1 MNASRRL
8 LSVQAPGNP
17 ALRLLL
23 AVLCL
28 VLALHASAQ
37 TQVEGDAAFD
47 RRDFATAARIYLAV
61 PPGANQTRM
70 WARLGFMYRGVPGV
84 TKDDHE
90 SLKWLTRA
98 AEQDNAFAQNAVGN
112 LYRNG
117 EGVAVNNAEAHK
129 WFSKAAQAGNPAGMN
144 NLGLMYRDGVY
155 VPRDPVEA
163 VRLFRQSAAKG
174 NIFAQYNLGG
184 MYRDGLGVPRDL
196 KEAAVWYRMAVNNS
210 LDDEDTRRMRPT
222 AQRNLAALEPS
233 AVAAAA
239 VAVNRAAPGGA
250 TLAEADAAFERKD
263 YRLAARIYATNPP
276 GETRARALVRLGY
289 LYLNG
294 TGVDKDDKAAV
305 QAFRQAAD
313 LGNAIG
319 QNALGNAYRRGDGV
333 AQDAAAAA
341 LWYRASASQGYVWG
355 EFNLAMA
362 HKDGSG
368 VAADPKEA
376 RRWLEAVLAN
386 AQNDDEGR
394 KAKAQAQS
402 VIALLPP
409 AAAAPL
415 QSAARPAAPLPAPG
429 TATPAQSAAASGAAS
444 QAEQLRRENEE
455 LRRRQ
460 QETETQVAE
469 LIRRA
474 QAAPA
479 VAVAA
484 PIKAINAHALVLGNS
499 AYAGSARLPN
509 PANDAR
515 AVAAK
520 LRSLGFT
527 VTEVLDT
534 SRVRLAG
541 ALTAFSRSA
550 ARADLSLL
558 FYAGHGVQVNGTNYI
573 LPVDMDM
580 GDVESVVLQGI
591 SLNSVVEQYLPGDTK
606 LVLLDACRDNP
617 LARSSSRGVSRGLA
631 PINVSKGTLIAYSTK
646 DGATA
651 DDGASK
657 NSPFTEALLDHL
669 SDPDDISVV
678 LRKVREQVL
687 RKTNNRQ
694 EPWDYGSLTGGALV
708 LSSVRG
714 RP

>member
-1 MNASRRL
+1 MNASPRL
-8 LSVQAPGNP
+8 QPAHPFGNP
-17 ALRLLL
+17 LVRWALALLGLLL
-23 AVLCL
+23 ALP
-28 VLALHASAQ
+28 AFAQ
-37 TQVEGDAAFD
+37 TLAEGDAAFD
-47 RRDFATAARIYLAV
+47 RRDYATAARIYLTEPA
-61 PPGANQTRM
+61 GANQTRA
-70 WARLGFMYRGVPGV
+70 WARLGYLYRSGQGVS
-84 TKDDHE
+84 KDDHE
-90 SLKWLTRA
+90 ALKWLGRA
-98 AEQDNAFAQNAVGN
+98 AAQDNAFSQNALG
-112 LYRNG
+112 LMYRNG

-129 WFSKAAQAGNPAGMN
+129 LFTRAALAGYGSAYN
-144 NLGLMYRDGVY
+144 NLGAMYRDGVY
-155 VPRDPVEA
+155 VARDPAEA
-163 VRLFRQSAAKG
+163 MRLFRLGAGKG
-174 NIFAQYNLGG
+174 NIYSQNNLGV
-184 MYRDGLGVPRDL
+184 MYRDGVGVPRDP
-196 KEAAVWYRMAVNNS
+196 KEAAVWFRLAVNNP
-210 LDDEDTRRMRPT
+210 LDDEDTRRLRPT
-222 AQRNLAALEPS
+222 AQRNLAALEGTGS
-233 AVAAAA
+233 APADASAS
-239 VAVNRAAPGGA
+239 RAAGSAA
-250 TLAEADAAFERKD
+250 TLAEGDAAFDRKD
-263 YRLAARIYATNPP
+263 YKLAARIYATNPP
-276 GETRARALVRLGY
+276 GESLSRALVRLGY

-294 TGVDKDDKAAV
+294 NGVGKDDKAAF
-305 QAFRQAAD
+305 QAFRRAAD

-333 AQDAAAAA
+333 AQDAAAAL
-341 LWYRASASQGYVWG
+341 LWHRASASQGYVWG
-355 EFNLAMA
+355 EFNLAIA
-362 HKDGSG
+362 YKDGAG
-368 VAADPKEA
+368 VATDAREA
-376 RRWLEAVLAN
+376 RRWFDAVLAN

-394 KAKAQAQS
+394 RAKVQAQEWL
-402 VIALLPP
+402 ARLPASGTAPLVATARQPAPQP
-409 AAAAPL
+409 AAA
-415 QSAARPAAPLPAPG
+415 PAV
-429 TATPAQSAAASGAAS
+429 TTPAQSAAVQGAAS
-444 QAEQLRRENEE
+444 QAEQLRKENEE

-460 QETETQVAE
+460 QETEAQVAE

-474 QAAPA
+474 QAPAP
-479 VAVAA
+479 VAA
-484 PIKAINAHALVLGNS
+484 PVKAINAHALVLGNS
-499 AYAGSARLPN
+499 AYAGSSRLPN

-520 LRSLGFT
+520 LRSLGFN

-534 SRVRLAG
+534 TRIKLAS

-617 LARSSSRGVSRGLA
+617 LARSNSRGVSRGLA

-651 DDGASK
+651 EDGSSK
-657 NSPFTEALLDHL
+657 NSPFTEALLEHL
-669 SDPDDISVV
+669 GDPDDISVV